1 MPSICL
7 PVSRQRTIVQIGQNL
22 CFQSV
27 NLANEADFFNK
38 EIDLLIGADF
48 NYKLVKRDTKKKKIK
63 DVRLFA
69 IKSIYGWRLNVPIS
83 KSYEINSSSVN
94 LIQSSHVLNVLR
106 DVKNKDFFT
115 RNLHRF

>member
-48 NYKLVKRDTKKKKIK
+48 YCKLVKRDTKKKKK
-63 DVRLFA
+63 LKMYVYLQLSQFMDGV
-69 IKSIYGWRLNVPIS
+69 
-83 KSYEINSSSVN
+83 
-94 LIQSSHVLNVLR
+94 
-106 DVKNKDFFT
+106 
-115 RNLHRF
+115 